1 MALIEVN
8 KIKKKYGKVEVFNDL
23 SIDIETGEFV
33 ALLGPSGC
41 GKSTLLRIIAGLER
55 PDSGEVRFRGEPVR
69 GPRREIALMFQSPT
83 LLPWKTAEDNVALPL
98 VARGMGWRE
107 AREAA
112 ARYLALVGLSGFEEA
127 YPKQLSGGMQQRVA
141 LARALAVE
149 PEVLLLDEPFSALD
163 PLTAESLRAELVR
176 IWHENLSTVHTVI
189 MVTHAVDEAVYM
201 ANRVVVLSTR
211 PAKIVADIKINLPYP
226 RNRKSPEFQ
235 KYLDQVYTYI

>member
-1 MALIEVN
+1 
-8 KIKKKYGKVEVFNDL
+8 
-23 SIDIETGEFV
+23 
-33 ALLGPSGC
+33 
-41 GKSTLLRIIAGLER
+41 
-55 PDSGEVRFRGEPVR
+55 
-69 GPRREIALMFQSPT
+69 
-83 LLPWKTAEDNVALPL
+83 
-98 VARGMGWRE
+98 
-107 AREAA
+107 
-112 ARYLALVGLSGFEEA
+112 VGLSGFEEA